1 MKKIL
6 VVDDEKAQLDLAE
19 VTLKELGFDVITAS
33 NGKDCLNIAEREKP
47 DLILLDVVMPE
58 LDGGRTAD
66 LLLDIPET
74 KDIPIIF
81 LTSIVTEEE
90 EVESR
95 GKIGGRT
102 FVAKPFDRER
112 LLAAINKALKG

>member
-33 NGKDCLNIAEREKP
+33 NGKDCLNIAEKEKP

-66 LLLDIPET
+66 LLLDISET